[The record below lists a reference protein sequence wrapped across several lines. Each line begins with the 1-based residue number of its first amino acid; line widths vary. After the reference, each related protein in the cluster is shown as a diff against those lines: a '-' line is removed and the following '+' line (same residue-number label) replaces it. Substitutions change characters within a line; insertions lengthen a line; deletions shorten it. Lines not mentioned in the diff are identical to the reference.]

1 MKYSHEMKKEDLNGM
16 ENTIFKRSNLK
27 NEILM
32 KRGEKNEESINLWNI

>member
-1 MKYSHEMKKEDLNGM
+1 MIFMKKEDLNGV